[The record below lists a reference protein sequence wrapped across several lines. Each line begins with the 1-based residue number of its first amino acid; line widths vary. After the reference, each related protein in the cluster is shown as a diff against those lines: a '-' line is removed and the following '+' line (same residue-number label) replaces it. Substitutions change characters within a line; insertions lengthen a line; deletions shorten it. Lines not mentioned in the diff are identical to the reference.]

1 MDESGIRCLN
11 WFWIW
16 QHRPESGS
24 IPLRNWIFLL
34 IPSPIPELELNWN
47 WLYSVQAELELN
59 WNCHHWNWSRNCFLR
74 NWIRNCLHGIEI
86 PYEVPHI
93 SVAYYSRRLAQVV
106 YTLLVHIDS
115 TKETRGQLCNC
126 SHNNDTVGSYQP
138 FHDQIGHGL
147 TITGQWCFLREA
159 KSHQPFDNYIIPS
172 WIAFFVWPAGWPT
185 AAHNSVHLFIY
196 LFIMSYLPR
205 STPSVRSTV
214 LPGAPAYMHDKTNI
228 NQHTFSYN
236 TVTTLTTWYIHHY
249 IIIHA

>member
-1 MDESGIRCLN
+1 MWVKSEDCHISCKLLLKNI
-11 WFWIW
+11 ITSW
-16 QHRPESGS
+16 QPTLKQFGLASESGS

-59 WNCHHWNWSRNCFLR
+59 WNCHHLNWNWSRNCFLL

-86 PYEVPHI
+86 RYEVPHI

-106 YTLLVHIDS
+106 YTLLVHINS
-115 TKETRGQLCNC
+115 TKEIRGQLCNC

-138 FHDQIGHGL
+138 FHDQIGHRL

-159 KSHQPFDNYIIPS
+159 KSHQPFDNYIIPG

-185 AAHNSVHLFIY
+185 AAHNSVQ
-196 LFIMSYLPR
+196 
-205 STPSVRSTV
+205 
-214 LPGAPAYMHDKTNI
+214 
-228 NQHTFSYN
+228 QHIF
-236 TVTTLTTWYIHHY
+236 
-249 IIIHA
+249 